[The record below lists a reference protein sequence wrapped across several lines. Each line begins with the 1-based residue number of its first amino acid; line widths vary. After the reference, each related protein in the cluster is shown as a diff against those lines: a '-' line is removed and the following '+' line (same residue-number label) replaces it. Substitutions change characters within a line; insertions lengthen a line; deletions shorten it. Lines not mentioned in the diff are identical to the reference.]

1 MAIFYISHVIIS
13 ENSFISTFS
22 VNEKIYIFLW
32 FWLLLLACL
41 STLVVAYRL
50 VIVLSP
56 RMRAYLLYIRLDII
70 AEIWTFP
77 TFILFRFRLIKR
89 EVVNTLVK
97 KSKVKIISRFYFSI
111 NQYNCVILHRWA
123 IGFYSIC
130 WDRMWTAWSS
140 KRSVSTLAFRSQS
153 TNRIYRRWCMS

>member
-1 MAIFYISHVIIS
+1 MQLKDSFDFIFLDVLNI
-13 ENSFISTFS
+13 S

-56 RMRAYLLYIRLDII
+56 RMRAYLLYIRWDLRGVRF
-70 AEIWTFP
+70 ETFP
-77 TFILFRFRLIKR
+77 TYILFRFRLIKR

-140 KRSVSTLAFRSQS
+140 KRSVSTLAFRYQS
-153 TNRIYRRWCMS
+153 TNRIYWRWCMS